1 MYVFYYRNYNYRSK
15 SIEKNEQKKNK
26 YSNKEQTKSP
36 VVQCQFEWIGTGH
49 CVKESEKT
57 PVSTF

>member
-1 MYVFYYRNYNYRSK
+1 MS
-15 SIEKNEQKKNK
+15 SITEITITEVKVQKQNEQKNK
-26 YSNKEQTKSP
+26 NKEQTKSP